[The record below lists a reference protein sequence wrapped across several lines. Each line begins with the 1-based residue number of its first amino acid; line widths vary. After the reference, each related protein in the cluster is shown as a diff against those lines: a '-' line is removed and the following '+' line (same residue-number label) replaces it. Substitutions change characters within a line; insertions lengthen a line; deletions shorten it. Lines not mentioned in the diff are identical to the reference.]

1 MILGIHSSKCI
12 TLCRIVVIIVPGAV
26 VLQPLIQQCSS
37 DLKAVDRTSTQTILV
52 ADDHELL
59 ALVVGRVSYVLLLL
73 FLFVFISIPWHEVM
87 RSDFFIPMF
96 HLT

>member
-1 MILGIHSSKCI
+1 M
-12 TLCRIVVIIVPGAV
+12 IIVPGAV

-37 DLKAVDRTSTQTILV
+37 DLKAVDRTSAQTIPV

-59 ALVVGRVSYVLLLL
+59 ALVVGRFGYGLLLL
-73 FLFVFISIPWHEVM
+73 FLLVFVSIPWHEVM
-87 RSDFFIPMF
+87 GSDFFIPRF